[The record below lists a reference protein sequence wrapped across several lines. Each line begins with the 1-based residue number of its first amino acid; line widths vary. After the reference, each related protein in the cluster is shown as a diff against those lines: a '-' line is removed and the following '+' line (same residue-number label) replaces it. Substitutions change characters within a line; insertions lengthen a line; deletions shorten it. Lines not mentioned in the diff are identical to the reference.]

1 MMSNGFVPKALS
13 SIKPITKN
21 TPTLTAISTPLPS
34 ESCDETAVRTT
45 GLRVGKSF
53 NVDPQLV
60 FTKQV
65 CLALVN
71 GNTN

>member
-1 MMSNGFVPKALS
+1 MKTGRVSKALS
-13 SIKPITKN
+13 KRNPIAKK

-34 ESCDETAVRTT
+34 ESSDEAAVRAS

-60 FTKQV
+60 SD
-65 CLALVN
+65 
-71 GNTN
+71 